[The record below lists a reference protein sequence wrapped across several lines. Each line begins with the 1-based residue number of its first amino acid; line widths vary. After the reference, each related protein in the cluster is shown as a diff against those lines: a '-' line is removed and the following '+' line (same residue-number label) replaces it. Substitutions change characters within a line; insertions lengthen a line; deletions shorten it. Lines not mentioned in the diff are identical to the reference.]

1 MEILDIEK
9 GYELELGG
17 EATSVFAT
25 LCNASR
31 QTKQKNAQITLVL
44 PDDWAAE
51 IMQHSLSGRNARFKR
66 AEHNYLLLRVPLTNG
81 QEGEK

>member
-1 MEILDIEK
+1 MDILEIEK
-9 GYELELGG
+9 GYTLENGA

-25 LCNASR
+25 AGNVSR
-31 QTKQKNAQITLVL
+31 KTKTKHAQITLAI
-44 PDDWAAE
+44 PDDWADE

-81 QEGEK
+81 QEGE